1 MVSQD
6 ARNWPNQACRIEAS
20 PKLRSKCESRAPR
33 SRSVS
38 LTSNTQTLAILSLP
52 YDVIL
57 PLLPIVSL
65 FLRAH
70 QRGVIDH
77 YAPVHDHG
85 EAVLLSVFSGIL
97 VDYARLQP
105 QDLGP
110 RGHGV
115 TGDRHDLLAA
125 TEHVHNIYALR
136 YLLDDSVR
144 LLAKNGPLEAGVYR
158 EDLIPEPL
166 QSAGDGIASAVRF
179 TGESH
184 DRYVAGFL

>member
-52 YDVIL
+52 YDVSL
-57 PLLPIVSL
+57 PLLPMVSL
-65 FLRAH
+65 FLPAH
-70 QRGVIDH
+70 QRDVIDH

-125 TEHVHNIYALR
+125 TEHVHNIYALP
-136 YLLDDSVR
+136 YLLDGGVR
-144 LLAKNGPLEAGVYR
+144 LLTENGALKVGVDR

-166 QSAGDGIASAVRF
+166 QSTGDGIARSVRLL
-179 TGESH
+179 GEPH
-184 DRYVAGFL
+184 DRHVAGFL